1 MRTSGTTCSRDS
13 YRLNGT
19 VSGTARVCVP
29 VEVSSSENRCAA
41 VLAAVELAQ
50 SSGVQGKEQPAWW
63 GNAVLQ
69 QALVCICNRRLC
81 VLRRR
86 VAAAVLVDL
95 ADTQPWEW
103 KL

>member
-69 QALVCICNRRLC
+69 QALVCIEETGRGSC
-81 VLRRR
+81 
-86 VAAAVLVDL
+86 AG
-95 ADTQPWEW
+95 
-103 KL
+103 